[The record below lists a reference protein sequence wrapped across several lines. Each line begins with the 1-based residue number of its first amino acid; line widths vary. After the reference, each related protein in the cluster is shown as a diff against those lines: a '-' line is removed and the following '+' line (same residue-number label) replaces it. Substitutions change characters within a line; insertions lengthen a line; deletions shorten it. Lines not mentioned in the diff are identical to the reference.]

1 MKICKICGGK
11 PTTEYA
17 GEYYCAPC
25 LEREK
30 RRNMSCFW
38 EQMPKTI
45 KSAGNRNHG
54 DQIGE
59 REIPTIK
66 SRADIL
72 SDIKASFESRRA
84 THARAT
90 AEE

>member
-1 MKICKICGGK
+1 MKRCNICGSK

-25 LEREK
+25 LERAK
-30 RRNMSCFW
+30 RRNMSSFW

-45 KSAGNRNHG
+45 ESAGNRNNWV
-54 DQIGE
+54 QIGE
-59 REIPTIK
+59 REIPTINR
-66 SRADIL
+66 RADIL

-84 THARAT
+84 THARAM

>member
-17 GEYYCAPC
+17 VEYYCAPC

-45 KSAGNRNHG
+45 ESAEHRNHG
-54 DQIGE
+54 DRIGE
-59 REIPTIK
+59 REIATLK
-66 SRADIL
+66 SRTGML
-72 SDIKASFESRRA
+72 SDIKASIESRRA
-84 THARAT
+84 THARAM